1 MQALMPGRTMAGI
14 AAAILMMF
22 GSTACATKKYV
33 RQTVSPVEARV
44 SGVEDKTNTHA
55 SAIGELENNVSRA
68 DEKASEADRRARE
81 AGESAGRANEAAVQA
96 RSRADSAYTLS
107 EQNAA
112 RVGELASSLE
122 NIDNYQLVTT
132 ESVLFPLNKHILTKA
147 AKEQLDQAVGN
158 ITNNKNFILEI
169 RGFTDPSGSR
179 QTNLALSQRRAEA
192 VVRYLTAEHNIP
204 LRRIHVLG
212 LGEEVPMESD
222 LRGREA
228 RKQARRVELKV
239 FALDMGGHAKQGAQ
253 ASSQFGTSPDMSGT
267 RSRSVDSSGQVTDQS
282 GTTQG
287 TTTPSSNN
295 PR

>member
-1 MQALMPGRTMAGI
+1 MLAVS
-14 AAAILMMF
+14 AAAVLMMF

-81 AGESAGRANEAAVQA
+81 AGEAAGRANEAAVQA
-96 RSRADSAYTLS
+96 RSRADSAYTMS
-107 EQNAA
+107 EQNAT
-112 RVGELASSLE
+112 RVGELASNLQ
-122 NIDNYQLVTT
+122 NINNYQLVTT
-132 ESVLFPLNKHILTKA
+132 ESVLFPLNRHTLTKQ

-158 ITNNKNFILEI
+158 MTSNRDFIVEV

-179 QTNLALSQRRAEA
+179 ETNLALSQRRADS
-192 VVRYLTAEHNIP
+192 VVRYLTAEHNVP

-212 LGEEVPMESD
+212 LGEEVPLETD

-239 FALDMGGHAKQGAQ
+239 FALDMSGQQSAQ
-253 ASSQFGTSPDMSGT
+253 LGTQPDVSGT
-267 RSRSVDSSGQVTDQS
+267 RSRSMDSSTTGSTQQQPHVTDQS
-282 GTTQG
+282 GTTQSG
-287 TTTPSSNN
+287 STTPSTTS